1 MSRSCHRQRTVFF
14 FGGQGSQYH
23 HMAADLFAADAVFRD
38 WMLEGDRL
46 LRNRHGLSVLAA
58 IYDSAVRATE
68 PFDRLEVTHPAVFLV
83 QYALAQSLRAKGV
96 EPDLML
102 GVSLGEFVAM
112 AVAEMISFE
121 AALDA
126 VAALPPLLR
135 AGCEPGGMIAVA
147 PSTLGEVPELARRS
161 EIAGVGSGK
170 TFVLTAPAG
179 ELLAIEQIL
188 RERRVTFQRMPV
200 PLAFHSRWIEP
211 AEDTCRAM
219 FANVELGR
227 PRIPCL
233 SSSAPAPVDAGT
245 PDLLW
250 RTLRA
255 QMSVGARIAELEAQ
269 GGAVYVDLSPTGA
282 NAALARQ
289 SFVKG
294 TASRLAPVVSPF
306 GGNVNRLASV
316 ISRLLLDEGGWDASS
331 DLPGADVQRGHG
343 PGSISR
349 R

>member
-1 MSRSCHRQRTVFF
+1 MSPSDTRQRIVFC

-23 HMAADLFAADAVFRD
+23 HMAADLFAADTVFRD
-38 WMLEGDRL
+38 WMHEGDRV
-46 LRNRHGLSVLAA
+46 LRDRHGLSVLDA
-58 IYDSAVRATE
+58 IYDPVARASE
-68 PFDRLEVTHPAVFLV
+68 PFDRLQVTHPAVFLV
-83 QYALAQSLRAKGV
+83 QYALAQSLRAKGL
-96 EPDLML
+96 EPDLLL

-112 AVAEMISFE
+112 AVAEMVPFE

-126 VAALPPLLR
+126 VASLPPLLQ
-135 AGCEPGGMIAVA
+135 ASCEPGGMIAVLA
-147 PSTLGEVPELARRS
+147 SSTLHAGVPDLARRS

-179 ELLAIEQIL
+179 ELPAIEQIL

-200 PLAFHSRWIEP
+200 PIAFHSRWIEP
-211 AEDTCRAM
+211 AADRCRAM
-219 FANVELGR
+219 FADVALDR

-233 SSSAPAPVDAGT
+233 SSSAPDPVDAGT

-250 RTLRA
+250 RTLREP
-255 QMSVGARIAELEAQ
+255 MNVGARIDELEAR

-289 SFVKG
+289 SFVRG

-316 ISRLLLDEGGWDASS
+316 LSRLLGPEAS
-331 DLPGADVQRGHG
+331 RGT
-343 PGSISR
+343 
-349 R
+349 